1 MLNIYYLLENNSEK
15 VTNYHTEID
24 KLTTLSGLIFIVSS
38 RVVKI
43 MKLVKKVHELHISI
57 MVFLLI
63 YVMIF
68 QNDIIRI

>member
-1 MLNIYYLLENNSEK
+1 M
-15 VTNYHTEID
+15 
-24 KLTTLSGLIFIVSS
+24 SS

>member
-57 MVFLLI
+57 LVFLLI

>member
-24 KLTTLSGLIFIVSS
+24 KLTTLSGLIFIVNS